1 MKILFLA
8 SLTTETGN
16 FSTADRLRRCL
27 TDYDIACC
35 LRCVTSFE
43 DSDSVNKFVKTDGFQ
58 CAIGIHAWRAGRLL
72 LDCPVPFAIIFGGT
86 DLNEYD
92 RDKEKLETMT
102 KAIRKAKYLVAF
114 SSSMKNQ
121 AVVLWPDCEEKIIL
135 QPQAVCVEPSGFLF
149 HDYCKQVIDAQRQHK
164 ISNGYLSHKHTG
176 LTVFLLVAG
185 LRRVK
190 DPLYL
195 AESISEWH
203 KDDNSIHLVIVGPEL
218 DTEFAREIKSKVQRF
233 PGVHIFPPLP
243 ACDLH
248 AAMQSCFAV
257 VNSSTSEGM
266 ASALLES
273 MALGVPVLARIIPGN
288 SAVIK
293 HKETGILYN
302 SPEEF
307 IALAKELKKSPQL
320 RNYITTNAK
329 KYIGEHHSVEKE
341 TKTYKWLVKK
351 LISLQR
357 QQSGSTFEESREIL
371 TEQVC

>member
-1 MKILFLA
+1 M
-8 SLTTETGN
+8 
-16 FSTADRLRRCL
+16 R
-27 TDYDIACC
+27 
-35 LRCVTSFE
+35 
-43 DSDSVNKFVKTDGFQ
+43 
-58 CAIGIHAWRAGRLL
+58 
-72 LDCPVPFAIIFGGT
+72 
-86 DLNEYD
+86 
-92 RDKEKLETMT
+92 
-102 KAIRKAKYLVAF
+102 
-114 SSSMKNQ
+114 
-121 AVVLWPDCEEKIIL
+121 
-135 QPQAVCVEPSGFLF
+135 
-149 HDYCKQVIDAQRQHK
+149 
-164 ISNGYLSHKHTG
+164 
-176 LTVFLLVAG
+176 
-185 LRRVK
+185 
-190 DPLYL
+190 
-195 AESISEWH
+195 
-203 KDDNSIHLVIVGPEL
+203 
-218 DTEFAREIKSKVQRF
+218 
-233 PGVHIFPPLP
+233 
-243 ACDLH
+243 
-248 AAMQSCFAV
+248 SCFAV

>member
-43 DSDSVNKFVKTDGFQ
+43 DSESVNKFVKTDGFQ

-92 RDKEKLETMT
+92 RDKDKFETMT

-135 QPQAVCVEPSGFLF
+135 QPQVCVEPSGFLF

-195 AESISEWH
+195 AESIS
-203 KDDNSIHLVIVGPEL
+203 
-218 DTEFAREIKSKVQRF
+218 
-233 PGVHIFPPLP
+233 GVYIFPPLP

-307 IALAKELKKSPQL
+307 ITLAKELKKSPQL

-329 KYIGEHHSVEKE
+329 KYIGEHHPVEKE